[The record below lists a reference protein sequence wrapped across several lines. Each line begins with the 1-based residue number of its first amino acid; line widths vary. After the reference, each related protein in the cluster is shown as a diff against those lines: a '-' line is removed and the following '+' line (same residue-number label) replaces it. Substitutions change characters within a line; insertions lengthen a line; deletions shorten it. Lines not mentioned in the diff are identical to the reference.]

1 MKDYPKGG
9 LIGKALILYCR
20 IQDMQIPLYAANASF
35 FLILSIFPA
44 LLLFVGVLQYTPLAV
59 EDLGLMLDGI
69 LPDAFLAG
77 AENLIRSTYD
87 AATGVTL
94 GITAVT
100 TLWSASR
107 GLYGMLTG
115 LNAIYAVEESR
126 GYLRT
131 RFISMGYTFLFYV
144 VILLTLALHVFGS
157 GVLAILRQAT
167 HPALQK
173 LLDWVDFRFFL
184 LLFLQTTMFAAMFMA
199 LPNGKRSYW
208 AGLPG
213 ALIASMGWL
222 IFSDIFSVYVEN
234 FAHWGNVYGSL
245 YLLPLSM
252 LWLYCCMMI
261 LFFGGGIN
269 ALLAEND
276 S

>member
-245 YLLPLSM
+245 CLLPLSM

>member
-20 IQDMQIPLYAANASF
+20 IRDMQIPLYAANASF

-184 LLFLQTTMFAAMFMA
+184 LLFLQITMFAAMFMA

-245 YLLPLSM
+245 CLLPLSM

>member
-9 LIGKALILYCR
+9 LIGKGLILCCR
-20 IQDMQIPLYAANASF
+20 IRDMQIPLYAANASF

-59 EDLGLMLDGI
+59 EDLGQMLDGI

-77 AENLIRSTYD
+77 AEELILSTYD
-87 AATGVTL
+87 AATGLTL

-115 LNAIYAVEESR
+115 LNAIYAVEEDR

-131 RFISMGYTFLFYV
+131 RFLSMGYTFLFYV
-144 VILLTLALHVFGS
+144 VILLTLFLHVFGS
-157 GVLAILRQAT
+157 GILAILRQAT
-167 HPALQK
+167 HPALRK
-173 LLDWVDFRFFL
+173 LLHWVDFRFFL
-184 LLFLQTTMFAAMFMA
+184 LLFLQTAMFTAMFMA
-199 LPNGKRSYW
+199 LPSGRRGFWES
-208 AGLPG
+208 LPG

-222 IFSDIFSVYVEN
+222 VFSDIFSVYVEN

-245 YLLPLSM
+245 CLLPLSM

-261 LFFGGGIN
+261 LFFGGAVN
-269 ALLAEND
+269 ALLAENG
-276 S
+276 

>member
-1 MKDYPKGG
+1 MKNDSKGG
-9 LIGKALILYCR
+9 IIGKILILYCR
-20 IQDMQIPLYAANASF
+20 IRDMQISLYAANASF

-59 EDLGLMLDGI
+59 EDLGQLLDGI

-77 AENLIRSTYD
+77 AESLIRSTYD
-87 AATGVTL
+87 AATGLTL

-107 GLYGMLTG
+107 GLYGVLTG
-115 LNAIYAVEESR
+115 LNAIYAVDESR

-173 LLDWVDFRFFL
+173 LLGWVDFRFFL

-213 ALIASMGWL
+213 ALIASTGWL
-222 IFSDIFSVYVEN
+222 IFSDIFSIYVEN

-245 YLLPLSM
+245 CLLPLSM

-261 LFFGGGIN
+261 LFFGGALN
-269 ALLAEND
+269 ALLAESNL
-276 S
+276 